1 MGHNIFRPKDDMNST
16 PLSGT
21 IPIIADGRIVLN
33 RLLLK
38 GVGFGIIGGLVGT
51 ILMDIVMMVTFLI
64 AGQPADTFFSMV
76 GEKFGYGT
84 LVGILVHN
92 LVGITGGIVFSLL
105 VLNIK
110 ALRIDSMR
118 KGLLLGI
125 GAGAV
130 TIPLGCIPLAIWLD
144 QQILVVIAFS
154 FLPHLV
160 WGTVVGWTVAYGLLS
175 FRRHPENVKLPGS

>member
-1 MGHNIFRPKDDMNST
+1 MIHR
-16 PLSGT
+16 
-21 IPIIADGRIVLN
+21 
-33 RLLLK
+33 
-38 GVGFGIIGGLVGT
+38 GVGFGILGGFLGT
-51 ILMDIVMMVTFLI
+51 VLMDIVMVLTFLI

-76 GEKFGYGT
+76 GEKLGYGA

-92 LVGITGGIVFSLL
+92 LIGISGGIVFSLL

-118 KGLLLGI
+118 KGVLLGI

-130 TIPLGCIPLAIWLD
+130 TIPLGCIPLAIWLG

-175 FRRHPENVKLPGS
+175 FRRHPENIKLP

>member
-1 MGHNIFRPKDDMNST
+1 MDST

-21 IPIIADGRIVLN
+21 IPIIADGRIVLK
-33 RLLLK
+33 RSLLLT

-51 ILMDIVMMVTFLI
+51 ILMDIVMMLTFLI

-76 GEKFGYGT
+76 GEKFGYGAW
-84 LVGILVHN
+84 LGILVHN

-130 TIPLGCIPLAIWLD
+130 TIPLGCIPLAIWLGEP
-144 QQILVVIAFS
+144 ILVVIGFS
-154 FLPHLV
+154 LLPHLV
-160 WGTVVGWTVAYGLLS
+160 WGTVVGWTVAYGLLHHGRS
-175 FRRHPENVKLPGS
+175 HETTS

>member
-1 MGHNIFRPKDDMNST
+1 MG
-16 PLSGT
+16 G
-21 IPIIADGRIVLN
+21 IVVN

-38 GVGFGIIGGLVGT
+38 GVGFGIIGGLIGT
-51 ILMDIVMMVTFLI
+51 ILMDIVMVLTFLI

-92 LVGITGGIVFSLL
+92 LVGITGGIVFTLL

-144 QQILVVIAFS
+144 QSILVVIAFS
-154 FLPHLV
+154 LLPHLV
-160 WGTVVGWTVAYGLLS
+160 WGTVVGWTVAYGLLNYGRGHGNTS
-175 FRRHPENVKLPGS
+175 TLET

>member
-1 MGHNIFRPKDDMNST
+1 MNST

-21 IPIIADGRIVLN
+21 IPMIADGRIVLN
-33 RLLLK
+33 RSLLT

-76 GEKFGYGT
+76 GEKFGYGAW
-84 LVGILVHN
+84 LGILVHN
-92 LVGITGGIVFSLL
+92 LVGITGGIVFSLM

-118 KGLLLGI
+118 KGLMLGI

-130 TIPLGCIPLAIWLD
+130 TIPLGCIPLAIWLGEP
-144 QQILVVIAFS
+144 ILVVIAFS
-154 FLPHLV
+154 LLPHLV

-175 FRRHPENVKLPGS
+175 DERKIKMANAT

>member
-1 MGHNIFRPKDDMNST
+1 
-16 PLSGT
+16 
-21 IPIIADGRIVLN
+21 
-33 RLLLK
+33 
-38 GVGFGIIGGLVGT
+38 
-51 ILMDIVMMVTFLI
+51 MDIVMVLTFLI

-76 GEKFGYGT
+76 GEKLGYGA

-92 LVGITGGIVFSLL
+92 LVGITGGIVFSLM
-105 VLNIK
+105 VLNVK
-110 ALRIDSMR
+110 ALRIDTMR

-144 QQILVVIAFS
+144 QSILVVIAFS

-175 FRRHPENVKLPGS
+175 FRQTPEIKTVPGQLS

>member
-1 MGHNIFRPKDDMNST
+1 MRVVPFKIFHR
-16 PLSGT
+16 
-21 IPIIADGRIVLN
+21 
-33 RLLLK
+33 
-38 GVGFGIIGGLVGT
+38 GVGFGILGGFLGT
-51 ILMDIVMMVTFLI
+51 VLMDIVMVLTFLI
-64 AGQPADTFFSMV
+64 AGQPAETFFSMV
-76 GEKFGYGT
+76 GEKFGYGS

-110 ALRIDSMR
+110 ALHIDTMS

-125 GAGAV
+125 AAGAV

-144 QQILVVIAFS
+144 QSILIVIAFS

-175 FRRHPENVKLPGS
+175 VERRTGIVRVNEH

>member
-1 MGHNIFRPKDDMNST
+1 
-16 PLSGT
+16 
-21 IPIIADGRIVLN
+21 VLN
-33 RLLLK
+33 RSFFT

-84 LVGILVHN
+84 LVGIFVHN

-144 QQILVVIAFS
+144 QPILVVIAFS
-154 FLPHLV
+154 LLPHLV

-175 FRRHPENVKLPGS
+175 YGRRPRTRTVHES